1 MMKTARMALFVRVMA
16 ILLNLYPLLLGIL
29 KVLLHSDSVK
39 CVLFIPAVC
48 NKFKLENMK
57 QFGKEFIEFKMLDNC
72 FENAVDQAKQY
83 AVNNKMIFMH
93 PFDDIDVITGYATL
107 AAEIKE
113 DCPTK
118 IDYLIVPSGGGA
130 LLASMVSYFKQISP
144 DTQIV
149 CVEPEN
155 SNPMYQS
162 L

>member
-1 MMKTARMALFVRVMA
+1 
-16 ILLNLYPLLLGIL
+16 
-29 KVLLHSDSVK
+29 
-39 CVLFIPAVC
+39 
-48 NKFKLENMK
+48 
-57 QFGKEFIEFKMLDNC
+57 
-72 FENAVDQAKQY
+72 
-83 AVNNKMIFMH
+83 MH